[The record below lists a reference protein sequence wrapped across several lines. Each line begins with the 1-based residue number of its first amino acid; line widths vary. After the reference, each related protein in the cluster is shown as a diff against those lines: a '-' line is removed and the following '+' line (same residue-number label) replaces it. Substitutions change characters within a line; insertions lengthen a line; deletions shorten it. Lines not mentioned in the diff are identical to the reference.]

1 MHDRATRGC
10 RGLARHNP
18 GSLHHLQCLS
28 QKVRLTASLLLPLCA
43 LMAAVRAAE
52 TETQCESASERDA
65 CQDAEGSNGL
75 QEHCAAEC
83 AVVFLPWF
91 DDAQGTCFTALHLDE
106 QTEQT
111 LLPSLQFATQRP
123 VGLTC
128 LGQSSSGQATART
141 RR

>member
-1 MHDRATRGC
+1 MRVGWPRGAVYGMYIAARYRARIRTIGRAAAA
-10 RGLARHNP
+10 RRQLAIDWTTAVLEDIRHP

-52 TETQCESASERDA
+52 TETQCESASETDA
-65 CQDAEGSNGL
+65 CQDAEGSDGL

-91 DDAQGTCFTALHLDE
+91 DDAQGTCFTALHLD
-106 QTEQT
+106 
-111 LLPSLQFATQRP
+111 
-123 VGLTC
+123 
-128 LGQSSSGQATART
+128 
-141 RR
+141 